1 MIRPIRARPFK
12 IVAVAL
18 NRLDKS
24 LFSVQMMA
32 KKIAMIVKKDVS
44 L

>member
-18 NRLDKS
+18 SRLDKR
-24 LFSVQMMA
+24 LFSVQMIA
-32 KKIAMIVKKDVS
+32 KKIAMIVKKDFS

>member
-12 IVAVAL
+12 IVSVAL
-18 NRLDKS
+18 SRLDKS
-24 LFSVQMMA
+24 SFSVQMIA
-32 KKIAMIVKKDVS
+32 KKIAMIVKEEFS